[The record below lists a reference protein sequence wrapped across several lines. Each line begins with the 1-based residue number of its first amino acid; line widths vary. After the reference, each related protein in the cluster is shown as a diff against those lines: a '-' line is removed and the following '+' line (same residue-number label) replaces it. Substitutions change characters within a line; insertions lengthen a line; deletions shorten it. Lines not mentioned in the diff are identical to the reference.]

1 MRDILFRGKRLQ
13 GDNWIEGYFYRSDIN
28 ERMRKSGKATLIFTP
43 DCDTFIMVPEAHNSF
58 MVHAN
63 TVGQYTGLTD
73 KNGVKIYEGDILR
86 EPAKN
91 GWEKKNFVGFEV
103 FWHDND
109 SCDRHIGWQM
119 NRLHFYGSLGGADI
133 YPIAFRPEWTS
144 RMEVIG
150 NIHDNGLE
158 DFDGG

>member
-1 MRDILFRGKRLQ
+1 MREILFRGKRF
-13 GDNWIEGYFYRSDIN
+13 DNGEWETGSLLI
-28 ERMRKSGKATLIFTP
+28 ERMSTSDQQVLIADKMTGYPTL
-43 DCDTFIMVPEAHNSF
+43 VLPE
-58 MVHAN
+58 

-73 KNGVKIYEGDILR
+73 KNGKKIFEGDILR
-86 EPAKN
+86 ESAKN

-119 NRLHFYGSLGGADI
+119 NRLHFYGSLSGADI
-133 YPIAFRPEWTS
+133 YPIAFRPEWTR

-150 NIHDNGLE
+150 NIYDNPELM
-158 DFDGG
+158 GGEAHG

>member
-1 MRDILFRGKRLQ
+1 MREILFRGKSVTDGRWVF
-13 GDNWIEGYFYRSDIN
+13 GDLSNYGDYRAITTTRGFSIIDSCEVI
-28 ERMRKSGKATLIFTP
+28 
-43 DCDTFIMVPEAHNSF
+43 PE
-58 MVHAN
+58 

-73 KNGVKIYEGDILR
+73 KRGKKIFEGDILR
-86 EPAKN
+86 ESAKN

-119 NRLHFYGSLGGADI
+119 NRLHFYGSLSGADI
-133 YPIAFRPEWTS
+133 YPIAFRPEWTR

-150 NIHDNGLE
+150 NIYDNPELM
-158 DFDGG
+158 GGEAHG